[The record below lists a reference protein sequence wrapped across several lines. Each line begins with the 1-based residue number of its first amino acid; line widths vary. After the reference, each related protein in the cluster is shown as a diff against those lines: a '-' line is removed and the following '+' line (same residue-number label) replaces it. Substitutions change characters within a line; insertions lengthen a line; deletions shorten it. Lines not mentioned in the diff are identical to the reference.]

1 MPNLEYT
8 YCVKPE
14 QSNPDAWCRRTHRAR
29 PGTGSVGDHAG
40 AIGADR
46 GIDRTSL
53 ETDDELV
60 LLVAADA
67 RERLTSAACRR
78 AASAAAFSAAL
89 RSSSAFL
96 ASSSAFFSAVDLVSG
111 TFRDST
117 PPQLSLS
124 SELTD
129 TVSLSRSL
137 RAVFIFGNEREEV
150 IAFLLALSEPAKA
163 TGTDTVNNATAA
175 AAAVIVEII
184 FLQII
189 IEA

>member
-1 MPNLEYT
+1 MN
-8 YCVKPE
+8 
-14 QSNPDAWCRRTHRAR
+14 
-29 PGTGSVGDHAG
+29 
-40 AIGADR
+40 
-46 GIDRTSL
+46 
-53 ETDDELV
+53 
-60 LLVAADA
+60 
-67 RERLTSAACRR
+67 
-78 AASAAAFSAAL
+78 
-89 RSSSAFL
+89 
-96 ASSSAFFSAVDLVSG
+96 LVSG

>member
-1 MPNLEYT
+1 M
-8 YCVKPE
+8 
-14 QSNPDAWCRRTHRAR
+14 
-29 PGTGSVGDHAG
+29 
-40 AIGADR
+40 
-46 GIDRTSL
+46 

-89 RSSSAFL
+89 RSSAFL

-163 TGTDTVNNATAA
+163 TGTDTVNNPTA

>member
-1 MPNLEYT
+1 L
-8 YCVKPE
+8 
-14 QSNPDAWCRRTHRAR
+14 AL
-29 PGTGSVGDHAG
+29 TGASTAP
-40 AIGADR
+40 
-46 GIDRTSL
+46 SL